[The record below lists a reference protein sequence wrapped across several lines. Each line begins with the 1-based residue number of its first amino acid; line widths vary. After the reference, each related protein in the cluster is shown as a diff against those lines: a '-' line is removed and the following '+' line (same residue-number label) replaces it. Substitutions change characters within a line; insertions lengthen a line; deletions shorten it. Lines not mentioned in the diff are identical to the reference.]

1 MRAGM
6 EDSFSF
12 DMVIEELSKIAVL
25 VMDRDQ
31 PDVSVRTIGSEM
43 DADEEIGKEF
53 GHAEYLQLVMINH
66 DPETRLMCPYF
77 RVIMDTFKAT
87 EKVNPHLKRF
97 YERIGMSTLS
107 ANCRKAMV
115 LGMYD
120 VANIGRVI
128 SVPVGLTFGYMSVE
142 DLGLVGDKI
151 DSECLR
157 PLKTVLYGVEGVC
170 IPYHIPLEAQWN
182 ILSYLRHPV
191 ADIVVAKIEE
201 LCHRWDVFLYPMF
214 QQREPRIPAH
224 VAYIYNVPTV
234 LSTVAGATKSFL
246 VPRVQRH
253 PVVVYHV

>member
-1 MRAGM
+1 MA
-6 EDSFSF
+6 
-12 DMVIEELSKIAVL
+12 IEELSKITVL

-31 PDVSVRTIGSEM
+31 PDVSVRTVGCEM

-53 GHAEYLQLVMINH
+53 GHAEYLQLVMINN
-66 DPETRLMCPYF
+66 DPETRFMCPYF

-87 EKVNPHLKRF
+87 ENVNPHLKTF

-107 ANCRKAMV
+107 ANCKKAMI

-128 SVPVGLTFGYMSVE
+128 SIPTSLSMGCMPLADM
-142 DLGLVGDKI
+142 GLVGDKL

-170 IPYHIPLEAQWN
+170 LPYHVPWEAQWR
-182 ILSYLRHPV
+182 ILSYLQNPV
-191 ADIVVAKIEE
+191 AEIVVEKIEE
-201 LCHRWDVFLYPMF
+201 LCHEWDVFLYPMF

-234 LSTVAGATKSFL
+234 LSTVAGATRSFL
-246 VPRVQRH
+246 APRVQRH